1 MTSPRNGTAVVW
13 RLEMRKLS
21 QQWRVTVAACVCMLA
36 PLVLAALLALQ
47 QATPSDTLFG
57 QWVHLS
63 GWAVPM
69 VVLGWSGQWALP
81 ALSALV
87 AGDIFSSE
95 DHNRTWKMVSH
106 PLTNPGDN
114 CSRASFWRPSPTRLV
129 IVVLL
134 AVSGVVAAP
143 VSGPSPL
150 VGLSGQIVPGKESF
164 WLVLASWVTQIPPL
178 LAFVGLA
185 ILLSVWSRNS
195 VVGIGGP
202 VVVGLCLQVASLI
215 SMPVTVRTAL
225 PTTAFQAWTGFWTEP
240 RFVGPLTMGLVTSM
254 FWSALFLSLSWVIFR
269 RRNIQVR

>member
-1 MTSPRNGTAVVW
+1 MRLHACSSCIGGSVGATAGD
-13 RLEMRKLS
+13 
-21 QQWRVTVAACVCMLA
+21 TVRHPFRPVGA
-36 PLVLAALLALQ
+36 PLRVGRPYGRPRLVR
-47 QATPSDTLFG
+47 SMG
-57 QWVHLS
+57 
-63 GWAVPM
+63 
-69 VVLGWSGQWALP
+69 
-81 ALSALV
+81 SA
-87 AGDIFSSE
+87 GSQRPRGGHIFSSE
-95 DHNRTWKMVSH
+95 DHNRTWKMV
-106 PLTNPGDN
+106 LTR
-114 CSRASFWRPSPTRLV
+114 SRTRGQLFAGKLLAAVAYSLV

-134 AVSGVVAAP
+134 AVSGVVAAL